1 MKGKI
6 TLKEAGNECRSTHT
20 HDVDGWHVE
29 TRMAGGPGDGFLA
42 TVAGRFGWSDDR
54 NFGRTRVAAIR
65 AISDDWTA
73 PVAEEDGGAVAFHAF
88 HALRSAAL

>member
-6 TLKEAGNECRSTHT
+6 MLKETGNECTSRHT

-42 TVAGRFGWSDDR
+42 TVAGRSGWSDDR

-65 AISDDWTA
+65 AISEEWVARVEEEETA
-73 PVAEEDGGAVAFHAF
+73 
-88 HALRSAAL
+88 